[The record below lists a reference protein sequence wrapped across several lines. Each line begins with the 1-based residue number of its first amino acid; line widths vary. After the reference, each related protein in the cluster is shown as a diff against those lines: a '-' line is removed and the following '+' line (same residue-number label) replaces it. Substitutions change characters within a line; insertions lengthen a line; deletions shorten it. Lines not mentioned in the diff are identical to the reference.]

1 MIIGLVLLLA
11 ACCVA
16 AVLLGVGA
24 ALLMS
29 YPGGL
34 PPPRPDQGYAPTGA
48 PMAPGSQT
56 PVVRANK
63 VIIFGPSGQ
72 VVGLFVYPVGT
83 TPGPGNP
90 PVDSITRSN
99 TDPFLN
105 PVQPDFVAYGPG
117 GAYAQL
123 TDGQLLFVASSGQNQ
138 AAHVITENVAGFLDL
153 FSGLASGG
161 DTGSEFT
168 LQSAQASGIPNGQTI
183 LNSGQFDV
191 NAITTINDDLSV
203 ASANLNLGN
212 GASANIN
219 LNPKMAT
226 PPNQAN
232 MSAGTATLAQV
243 NAWGNGLYQSMKNRG
258 LIN

>member
-1 MIIGLVLLLA
+1 MIWTLADLVIF
-11 ACCVA
+11 
-16 AVLLGVGA
+16 
-24 ALLMS
+24 ALFLIVMKS

-34 PPPRPDQGYAPTGA
+34 PPQRPDQGYTPGGA

-56 PVVRANK
+56 PVVRARQ
-63 VIIFGPSGQ
+63 VIVFGPSGQ
-72 VVGLFVYPVGT
+72 VVGIFVYATGT

-90 PVDSITRSN
+90 PVDSITRSS
-99 TDPFLN
+99 TDPFGN
-105 PVQPDFVAYGPG
+105 GVQPDFVSYGSG

-123 TDGQLLFVASSGQNQ
+123 SDGQLLFVASTGQNEP
-138 AAHVITENVAGFLDL
+138 AHVITENTAGFLDL
-153 FSGLASGG
+153 FSGEASSG

-183 LNSGQFDV
+183 LNSGEFIV
-191 NAITTINDDLSV
+191 NATTTVNDDLSV
-203 ASANLNLGN
+203 DSSNLNVGN
-212 GASANIN
+212 GSNANIN

-226 PPNQAN
+226 PPNQSN

-243 NAWGNGLYQSMKNRG
+243 NAWGNGLYQSLKNRG